1 MSAVDFEDPQAQAEA
16 RAVVEASGTSF
27 RWGMRILPPD
37 RRRAMYAVYAFC
49 RIIDDIAD
57 EPGDLAVRQARLD
70 GWRDEIARLYAA
82 EVPREPIGRALA
94 PAIQRYRL
102 PRAEF
107 DALIDGMETDLQGR
121 NVAPGMAELRLYCR
135 RVAGAVGLLSMRCF
149 GAEQPEA
156 DAAAVALG
164 EAMQLTNIL
173 RDLGEDA
180 ADGRLYLPE
189 ELLQKHGI
197 ASRAPQ
203 AVVDHPNLPALC
215 RELAAQ
221 ARSRYA
227 EAKALIARCDR
238 RAMRSAVMMMVG
250 YEALLDRMEEGDW
263 REPRRR
269 VSLSGWRRL
278 VLLRHLFR

>member
-1 MSAVDFEDPQAQAEA
+1 MSALALDDPGAQAEA
-16 RAVVEASGTSF
+16 EAVVRASGSSF
-27 RWGMRILPPD
+27 RWGMRILPPE

-57 EPGDLAVRQARLD
+57 EPGDLGDRQARLD
-70 GWRDEIARLYAA
+70 AWRDEIGRLYAGDTL
-82 EVPREPIGRALA
+82 REPIARALL
-94 PAIQRYRL
+94 PAVRRYRL

-121 NVAPGMAELRLYCR
+121 NVAPDKTELALYCR

-149 GAEQPEA
+149 GAEEPEA

-164 EAMQLTNIL
+164 EAMQITNIL

-180 ADGRLYLPE
+180 ADGRLYLPR
-189 ELLQKHGI
+189 ELLERHGI
-197 ASRAPQ
+197 AARDPESVIDDPRVAD
-203 AVVDHPNLPALC
+203 VC
-215 RELAAQ
+215 RDLAAL
-221 ARSRYA
+221 ARGRYA
-227 EAKALIARCDR
+227 EARALMAQCDR
-238 RAMRSAVMMMVG
+238 RAMRSAVVMMEG
-250 YEALLDRMEEGDW
+250 YEALLDRMETGGW

-269 VSLSGWRRL
+269 VSLTPWRRL